1 MERRAGRTWNGI
13 VGSDDF
19 NVLAITRRPAV
30 CDMYAVERC
39 VTDAEACEAES
50 HWCHESSDGVS
61 HSQSR
66 VRERER
72 ERMTMRD
79 G

>member
-50 HWCHESSDGVS
+50 HWCHESSDGCLS
-61 HSQSR
+61 LTEPSE
-66 VRERER
+66 RERER
-72 ERMTMRD
+72 ERER